1 MFSKRILS
9 FFLLLVSFGL
19 FAYAKPIS
27 DDAVAIRS
35 LLKDAPTDL
44 VERLERRGGFPHK
57 PCHCDQDLQ
66 DVVVTLKESI
76 TVEVEEF
83 DGKKECGPIIKK
95 IIEKIKI
102 TITLIEKIVIHGCHV
117 TVVINICVEIIVEII
132 VSICGGLQ
140 KYSKEKITVFIE
152 ELVQIHISFI
162 ETCARACPSV
172 FELIKV
178 SIKIKIS
185 VVVILK
191 PFCDW
196 LGI

>member
-9 FFLLLVSFGL
+9 FFLLLVSFSL
-19 FAYAKPIS
+19 FSYAKPIS

-83 DGKKECGPIIKK
+83 DGKKR
-95 IIEKIKI
+95 
-102 TITLIEKIVIHGCHV
+102 VWS
-117 TVVINICVEIIVEII
+117 N
-132 VSICGGLQ
+132 
-140 KYSKEKITVFIE
+140 Y
-152 ELVQIHISFI
+152 
-162 ETCARACPSV
+162 
-172 FELIKV
+172 
-178 SIKIKIS
+178 
-185 VVVILK
+185 
-191 PFCDW
+191 
-196 LGI
+196 